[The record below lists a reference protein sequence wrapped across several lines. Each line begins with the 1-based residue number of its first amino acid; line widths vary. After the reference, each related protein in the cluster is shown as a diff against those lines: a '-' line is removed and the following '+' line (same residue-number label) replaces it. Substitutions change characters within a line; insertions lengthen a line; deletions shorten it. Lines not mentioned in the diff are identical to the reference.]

1 MFSKISNWGTIWSV
15 FLFIFVYVIPHIL
28 GTYQTNYIFKGLML
42 GCKQVE
48 LCPILKVYDYH
59 LILFQTQVE
68 FNLIAKLEYM
78 FKFSLL
84 LNKLK
89 LQACS

>member
-1 MFSKISNWGTIWSV
+1 
-15 FLFIFVYVIPHIL
+15 
-28 GTYQTNYIFKGLML
+28 ML
-42 GCKQVE
+42 GYKQVE

>member
-1 MFSKISNWGTIWSV
+1 M
-15 FLFIFVYVIPHIL
+15 IPHIL

-42 GCKQVE
+42 GCKQIE
-48 LCPILKVYDYH
+48 QSPILKVYDYH